1 MCQLGILSS
10 TRSCWTHTKKL
21 QRNLVEAFLAVRK
34 GLEPSTPG
42 VTGRYSNQLNYR
54 TKLVNCNHFS
64 ELRMQRY
71 AFFHILQIF
80 FRNFVI
86 FSDKNIISA

>member
-1 MCQLGILSS
+1 
-10 TRSCWTHTKKL
+10 
-21 QRNLVEAFLAVRK
+21 
-34 GLEPSTPG
+34 
-42 VTGRYSNQLNYR
+42 
-54 TKLVNCNHFS
+54 
-64 ELRMQRY
+64 LRMQRY

>member
-1 MCQLGILSS
+1 MVRKHKKSS
-10 TRSCWTHTKKL
+10 PSRYL
-21 QRNLVEAFLAVRK
+21 EELLAVRK